1 MNVSIIK
8 RRHNLPENSIN
19 FESLNL
25 CDLCHTETETLTH
38 IFWNCSKTV
47 TLISEIEHWI
57 NTSLNLNIIFTESD
71 IILGITYKTE
81 YNEILNLIILT
92 IKKYIYYTKYKKKTL
107 SVIIAKAAIKN
118 LIKSGLSQNRPPK
131 NIEIFERLIQ

>member
-1 MNVSIIK
+1 MGPFQLSMNP
-8 RRHNLPENSIN
+8 NLKWLQYRIN
-19 FESLNL
+19 HRILATNQYLKKINITNNNL
-25 CDLCHTETETLTH
+25 CDLCHTEIETLTH
-38 IFWNCSKTV
+38 LFWNCSKTV

-92 IKKYIYYTKYKKKTL
+92 IKKYIYYTKYK
-107 SVIIAKAAIKN
+107 
-118 LIKSGLSQNRPPK
+118 
-131 NIEIFERLIQ
+131 